1 MFSSIF
7 KSNNLEISSEVK
19 KDFHVIV
26 IVNNN
31 KIKDLKL
38 DPPFLNR
45 FEKHIVNFKMLLEKR
60 EIDINSLKILAK
72 FYHTSIDYIVGLT
85 NQKEPYPEI
94 EKIRN

>member
-1 MFSSIF
+1 M
-7 KSNNLEISSEVK
+7 LRL
-19 KDFHVIV
+19 
-26 IVNNN
+26 
-31 KIKDLKL
+31 KDLRE
-38 DPPFLNR
+38 DRDLNQT
-45 FEKHIVNFKMLLEKR
+45 EVAKIINVSQVAYSYYELERR